1 MIWSFVPISTIGT
14 IISNLLY
21 LLPSAYRHLNPSCLL
36 NFLKFFL
43 HIYIYVWLF
52 VFNEHCTK
60 NEVFIKDFFIKCDQ
74 IGKIHNAKLHCL
86 RSGDTSTFDINAH
99 VLPLVSLYTPWKHQ
113 KTFGFLM
120 FSGDIGKGQWLQIH
134 FFSCLFSGL
143 WNYFV
148 VAIVLGIVQLQDCI
162 HSFPTALCQCP
173 ITVSYLKIYELVNQ
187 RCLRLA
193 FYHFYFVSWWED
205 NLSQNK
211 NQMEMW
217 TLQS

>member
-52 VFNEHCTK
+52 VCNEHCTK

-99 VLPLVSLYTPWKHQ
+99 VLPLVSLYTPL
-113 KTFGFLM
+113 KTSENLWFSHIFRGYRKRPVASNSFFLVFVFRPLELFRRCNSFGDSSASRLHTFFSNSIVPVSNYSLIFKDLRTCQPEMFKVGFLS
-120 FSGDIGKGQWLQIH
+120 FL
-134 FFSCLFSGL
+134 L
-143 WNYFV
+143 
-148 VAIVLGIVQLQDCI
+148 CI
-162 HSFPTALCQCP
+162 
-173 ITVSYLKIYELVNQ
+173 
-187 RCLRLA
+187 
-193 FYHFYFVSWWED
+193 
-205 NLSQNK
+205 
-211 NQMEMW
+211 MMGG
-217 TLQS
+217 